1 MYYKLISASG
11 VAREAYAFI
20 NLFCSAKPIL
30 EYTCIVWAPHT
41 QKNISTIEA
50 VLRRAA
56 KYVTNNYS
64 SYASVSEMLTH
75 LQWTSLNNQRES
87 LKIIMLYKIIQQLVD
102 VPKPNI
108 IPALDYYHT

>member
-1 MYYKLISASG
+1 MPS
-11 VAREAYAFI
+11 I
-20 NLFCSAKPIL
+20 NLFCSVKPIL

-64 SYASVSEMLTH
+64 SYASISETLTH
-75 LQWTSLNNQRES
+75 LQWTSLNNRRES
-87 LKIIMLYKIIQQLVD
+87 LKIIQNYTAIS
-102 VPKPNI
+102 
-108 IPALDYYHT
+108 